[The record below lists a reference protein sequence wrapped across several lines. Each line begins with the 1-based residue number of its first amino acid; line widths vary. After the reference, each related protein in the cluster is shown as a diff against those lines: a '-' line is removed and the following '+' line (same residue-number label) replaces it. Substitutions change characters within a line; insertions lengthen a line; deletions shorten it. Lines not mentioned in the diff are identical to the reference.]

1 MANAQVDLTRLLHAW
16 TRGDRDAMAAVAA
29 LVNEE
34 LRGMA
39 RRMLAGASGDAEWR
53 PTELV
58 DEAYLRL
65 LDWHGI
71 EWQNRAHF
79 FGTVAGM
86 MRRTLVDAARA
97 RNAVKRGEG
106 GQAIPLHEVR
116 TAASASQPDLVA
128 VQEALEKLEA
138 LNPRAGKVVEMRFFG
153 GFTVDETAGTL
164 GVSRRTVINDWNTA
178 RAWLQKELSIAEQ
191 PSHAT

>member
-1 MANAQVDLTRLLHAW
+1 MTGAQVDLTRLLHAW
-16 TRGDRDAMAAVAA
+16 SSGDSNAMAAVAA

-39 RRMLAGASGDAEWR
+39 RRILVGASSDAQWR

-71 EWQNRAHF
+71 QWQNRAHF

-97 RNAVKRGEG
+97 RNAIKRGEG
-106 GQAIPLHEVR
+106 AHAIPLDDVR
-116 TAASASQPDLVA
+116 SAGPDAHPDLVA
-128 VQEALEKLEA
+128 VQEALERLEA
-138 LNPRAGKVVEMRFFG
+138 LNSRAGKVVEMRFFG
-153 GFTVDETAGTL
+153 GFTVDETAEAL

-178 RAWLQKELSIAEQ
+178 RAWLQKELSPGQE
-191 PSHAT
+191 SR